1 MTLSITT
8 LEKTK
13 EILTTEMKEI
23 GTQIKEIEKSSYISY
38 KNFTIQGIR
47 RSWRFTTAHQVEYDI
62 TFKHNSQDVSIEIC
76 TEGTPDRI
84 SWAGWSYDSI
94 KPEEFVNTITK
105 GKEYIEAVHEMLC
118 MCERIDEVKKVI
130 EQALSVY
137 TSSDD
142 LRKKEEI
149 LNDQIDEINEQI
161 HTINN
166 DEIYNKA
173 IELFSSKVYLAENYI
188 LSNRSTLSY
197 IQISLDK
204 KGNPLVDVRGKSRK
218 IDKYTVIS
226 LYNHATKYNIKEE
239 IDWDKE
245 YDDPTRRRY
254 YKYPNMFITSD
265 ERTYDNYMK
274 IKEEITRE
282 EYDNIRYKR

>member
-84 SWAGWSYDSI
+84 SWAGRSYDSI